1 MGLDEPALRDDDL
14 EIVRQALDTDHPY
27 FQGITLERLLEE
39 GYVRLGVAEPFAPL
53 ASPTALRTQSG
64 KIQIEAPTLVELGLD
79 PLPTFTPP
87 VELEAARGEEGESYP
102 LMLLSPPEHQFLN
115 STFVNIP
122 SLRQGAGETKLLLHP
137 SEAAERGIH
146 SGDAVRIWNDRGDF
160 FARAVVTDDV
170 RPGVAVSYGVRWPRL
185 SEQGRTVNDTT
196 SQGVTDMG
204 GGAVFYDNAVEV
216 EPVRARSEI
225 TPANAAEAVL
235 IG

>member
-1 MGLDEPALRDDDL
+1 MA
-14 EIVRQALDTDHPY
+14 
-27 FQGITLERLLEE
+27 
-39 GYVRLGVAEPFAPL
+39 AP
-53 ASPTALRTQSG
+53 R
-64 KIQIEAPTLVELGLD
+64 E
-79 PLPTFTPP
+79 
-87 VELEAARGEEGESYP
+87 GEEAYP

-122 SLRQGAGETKLLLHP
+122 SLGKGAGETKLLLHP

-146 SGDAVRIWNDRGDF
+146 TGDEVRIWNGRGDF
-160 FARAVVTDDV
+160 LARAVVTEDV

-196 SQGVTDMG
+196 SQRVTDMG
-204 GGAVFYDNAVEV
+204 EGAVFYDNAVEV
-216 EPVRARSEI
+216 EPVRAQATL